1 MPRSLVKYTELSED
15 QIFTPSFVDSR
26 DNTFTRNIS
35 KFLPE

>member
-1 MPRSLVKYTELSED
+1 MPRSLVKYTELSKD
-15 QIFTPSFVDSR
+15 QIFTSSYPDNR